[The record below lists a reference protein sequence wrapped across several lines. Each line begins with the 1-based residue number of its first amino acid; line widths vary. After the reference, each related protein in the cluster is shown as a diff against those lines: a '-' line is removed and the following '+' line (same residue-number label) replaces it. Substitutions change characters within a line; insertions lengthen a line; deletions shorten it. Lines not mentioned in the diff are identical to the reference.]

1 MSVHYG
7 PSGGLEVLSGK
18 YTSYITPADRKV
30 PPWRREG
37 PFNDTLARRI
47 VSLFSKGADGPARTA
62 RRPGYP
68 PVKGL
73 YQPFKMTY

>member
-1 MSVHYG
+1 
-7 PSGGLEVLSGK
+7 
-18 YTSYITPADRKV
+18 
-30 PPWRREG
+30 
-37 PFNDTLARRI
+37 
-47 VSLFSKGADGPARTA
+47 VSALFSKGAADGPARTA

>member
-1 MSVHYG
+1 MSQEGLWLQESTTTHITLIGIASTFSLVMISFLVFLN
-7 PSGGLEVLSGK
+7 PS
-18 YTSYITPADRKV
+18 R
-30 PPWRREG
+30 W
-37 PFNDTLARRI
+37 I